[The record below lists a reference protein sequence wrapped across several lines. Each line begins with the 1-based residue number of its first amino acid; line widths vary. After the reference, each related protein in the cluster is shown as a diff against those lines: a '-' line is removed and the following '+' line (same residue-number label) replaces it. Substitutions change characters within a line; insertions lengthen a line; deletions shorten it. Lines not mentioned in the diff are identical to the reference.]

1 MASQPPERV
10 PNSVFENIIA
20 GIFTDNNQTKQQYLS
35 IIGLL
40 YQAGINIAV
49 GAGAFLLFV
58 ALRPKNARVYARRYK
73 ALAKDEYV

>member
-1 MASQPPERV
+1 MAVPP
-10 PNSVFENIIA
+10 PAPANNSVLENIIA
-20 GIFTDNNQTKQQYLS
+20 GIFTDDNQTKQQYLS

-40 YQAGINIAV
+40 YQAGINIAL
-49 GAGAFLLFV
+49 GAGAFIVFV